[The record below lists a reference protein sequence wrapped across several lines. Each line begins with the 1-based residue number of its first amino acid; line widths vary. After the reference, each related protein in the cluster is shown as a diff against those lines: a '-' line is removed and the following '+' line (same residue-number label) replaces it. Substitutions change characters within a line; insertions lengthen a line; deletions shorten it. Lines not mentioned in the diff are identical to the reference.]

1 MKFVPLLLPD
11 NYSEFNKIIPENG
24 DLFLYTALHQDFIH
38 HLLMSWIE
46 RVGMIYFAARERSI
60 VFLAR

>member
-1 MKFVPLLLPD
+1 MP
-11 NYSEFNKIIPENG
+11 NG

-60 VFLAR
+60 VFFAR